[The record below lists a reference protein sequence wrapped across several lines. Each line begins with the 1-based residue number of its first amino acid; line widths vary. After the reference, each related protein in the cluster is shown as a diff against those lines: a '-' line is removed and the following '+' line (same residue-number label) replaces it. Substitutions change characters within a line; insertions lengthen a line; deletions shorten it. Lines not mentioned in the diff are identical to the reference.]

1 MFMIYFYNFIAQNP
15 FLVKNMTHTSPN
27 LNVRRTFFMFVF
39 LTGSLSA
46 FSQDAKTEKKTEPV
60 ASATTTDRSNTTS
73 APVNVRTASTSVK
86 IQVSES
92 AELPYNVDDK
102 YMGRAESFKQLFKSN
117 ELPPDFPI
125 YEKQY
130 GWGIREYNA
139 VVGAYLENNKHLLT
153 DKVLEKLNSGKK

>member
-1 MFMIYFYNFIAQNP
+1 MIYFYNFIAQNP
-15 FLVKNMTHTSPN
+15 FLVKNMTNTLPN
-27 LNVRRTFFMFVF
+27 SNVRRAFFMLVF

-46 FSQDAKTEKKTEPV
+46 FSQDAKTEKKQEPA
-60 ASATTTDRSNTTS
+60 ASTTTIDGANTAST
-73 APVNVRTASTSVK
+73 PVNVRTASTSVK
-86 IQVSES
+86 MEFSES

-117 ELPPDFPI
+117 ELPPDFPV

-130 GWGIREYNA
+130 GWGVREYNA

-153 DKVLEKLNSGKK
+153 DKVLQKLNSGKK